1 MPRERSDMR
10 RVKELL
16 RLAHELGY
24 SKRQIA
30 VSIRMPKT
38 TVNDY
43 LARAEAAGLRYGDVA
58 GMSEEAVEA
67 LLFQRARTAA
77 NAGLGVGFGRAW
89 QARRDAGL
97 GRIPPAAPKRLQ
109 LQPVPAPLPGPHQ
122 RQCRT
127 PDAAGACSGCGV
139 RGRLRRHDADHQ
151 YDRGA
156 APGQR
161 VRRLSAVLRL
171 PLCRGD

>member
-16 RLAHELGY
+16 RLELGY

-43 LARAEAAGLRYGDVA
+43 LARAEAAGLRYADVA

-77 NAGLGVGFGRAW
+77 TAGLGVGFGRAW
-89 QARRDAGL
+89 QARCDAGL
-97 GRIPPAAPKRLQ
+97 GRIPPAAPGRLQ
-109 LQPVPAPLPGPHQ
+109 LQPIPAPLPGPHQ
-122 RQCRT
+122 
-127 PDAAGACSGCGV
+127 
-139 RGRLRRHDADHQ
+139 
-151 YDRGA
+151 
-156 APGQR
+156 
-161 VRRLSAVLRL
+161 
-171 PLCRGD
+171 